1 MAAGATAVAVDDW
14 KDDDILD
21 WNILRAFRWRNC
33 EAMRSKL
40 PTDASRRVSDDTLT
54 SPSPLK
60 RSTGSV
66 SFLSGEQGPLLPL
79 LLCGKYSPS
88 LSLRREGKPEEWK
101 EERKKEEKV

>member
-1 MAAGATAVAVDDW
+1 M
-14 KDDDILD
+14 D
-21 WNILRAFRWRNC
+21 WNILRAFRWRNG
-33 EAMRSKL
+33 EAMRSKA
-40 PTDASRRVSDDTLT
+40 TDASRRVSDDTLT

-88 LSLRREGKPEEWK
+88 LRREGKGSQRNGRKK
-101 EERKKEEKV
+101 EKKKEEKV